1 MVLNDPTP
9 PNAPVAHRFNAAVM
23 YADVSGFTPLTE
35 SLAMKGSLGTEQMTQ
50 LLNEYY
56 SQMIMLAESE
66 GGEVV
71 KFSGDGLMIIFP
83 EGEEPL
89 SYALRRAWQAAEAMQ
104 QATHAFEG
112 TQYILEGARLGLKI
126 GIGAGAV
133 TGMRVG
139 GVLNRWEYV
148 LTGEPLRQAAAAEGR
163 AESGD
168 ILLSPEARRLIHPS
182 RLPARPYTPPI
193 WENVE
198 NSHAITESLQRCLP
212 AAVSGWLTQTLRS
225 WMAELRPMSVVFI
238 GLKDFDALAD
248 EVNLAR
254 FQQFLEAAQH
264 VIYRHEGSIN
274 KMAVD
279 DKGTVFLVLF
289 GAPPLAHEDD
299 AARAA
304 RCALELQALST
315 RQTLQ
320 MAIGVTSGW
329 VFAGPVGSDTR
340 REYTVMGDAVNLA
353 ARLMKQAGSSGIL
366 CDFDTYQQA
375 RKQIDFENLLPI
387 RVKGKASMIRVYRPL
402 SEAGQRMPD
411 PGGELIGRVAETQ
424 LLTQSITA
432 LQQGESRILTFTGE
446 TGIGKSR
453 LIVEIGRLAQKSGLA
468 GLLAYCHS
476 LEQQTAYHPWRS
488 VLISYF
494 GLEQI
499 SQPARQ
505 RAYIERF
512 AREMLPN
519 HVDLLPLLNDI
530 LNIGL
535 PENDF
540 TQGLNPTL
548 RPQNLA
554 RLITELLRLWSVE
567 RPMLL
572 VFEDVHWMDAPSWAL
587 LLQISRSLLLLHVPM
602 LLALTMRPMPANA
615 HSAQQI
621 AMLSELPHTH
631 QATLEPLDDE
641 EIIQLIL
648 RRLSLHPG
656 GLPEQIGKLIQQR
669 VGGNPLFALE
679 LVYTLRDQ
687 NVLHI
692 ETNPQ
697 FLGTPTPQRCTLIG
711 NLQQAAQMLPDTV
724 QGLLLARIDRLPPE
738 SQIAIKIASVI
749 GRSVPLAALIFVM
762 QREFEFSAAQIESAI
777 KPLSLLGVTRTT
789 TPTAE
794 PTLIFQHILTQE
806 VTYQTLLFSQRRQ
819 LHQRVAQWYEET
831 FANDERALAAYYPLL
846 VHHYHQAEHPAQEA
860 KFAKLAAQQAEQTFA
875 NREALQ
881 YYARALDLTERTHLA
896 ERFSLLLAHERLC
909 DLTGDRKTQRRDLD
923 TLQEL
928 ADRLNDLNQR
938 AEVTLRQAN
947 LAQNTGDYTTAL
959 ELSRRATEQ
968 LRVSGSWELLVKA
981 YLGSGRA
988 LIRLGRYEE
997 ARGVLEY
1004 SAQVAKNHHLRQHE
1018 ADARRNLGAIEFY
1031 TGNYAEA
1038 RQTYL
1043 HTLELYRDLNDQQ
1056 GQVAMFNN
1064 LGAISRNLGEYESA
1078 QTYFEQGIEGSQ
1090 RIGDRRSEVVMRNN
1104 YGIFALH
1111 QHRILDARH
1120 HFQQALHSAR
1130 EIGDRWNEAWSLL
1143 NLGAA
1148 EHRSG
1153 QMETAASHYQVSLDL
1168 SHQTGDQ
1175 HGEALARSNFALL
1188 RLHQNQLDEANRL
1201 AQHAL
1206 EITNTL
1212 GDRPI
1217 KADVLHKLG
1226 LIALA
1231 QNNFEQAA
1239 NFLQQSLDIREET
1252 GEQNLAF
1259 ESRAALL
1266 QLQLTQHTLN
1276 TAQLQTH
1283 LNTLK
1288 NALQFPPPGG
1298 LDEPLRPTLV
1308 ILQTLVLL
1316 QQPEEARDL
1325 HAQALRWLQHQAET
1339 FNSPHARAAFLENLP
1354 LHRALQHLNIPSTDE
1369 PVPPSTNTQD
1379 TP

>member
-9 PNAPVAHRFNAAVM
+9 PDAPVAQHFNAAVL

-35 SLAMKGSLGTEQMTQ
+35 TLAMKGSLGAEQMTQ

-56 SQMIMLAESE
+56 SQMITLAESE

-71 KFSGDGLMIIFP
+71 KFSGDGLTILFP
-83 EGEEPL
+83 EADEPL
-89 SYALRRAWQAAEAMQ
+89 GYALRRAWQAAEAMQ
-104 QATHAFEG
+104 RATHAFEG
-112 TQYILEGARLGLKI
+112 TQHILEGARLGLKI

-133 TGMRVG
+133 MGMRVG

-168 ILLSPEARRLIHPS
+168 ILLSPEARQLIHPS
-182 RLPARPYTPPI
+182 RLPPRPYRPPV
-193 WENVE
+193 WEQIE
-198 NSHAITESLQRCLP
+198 NSQAITESLQRCLP
-212 AAVSGWLTQTLRS
+212 AAVSGWLNQTLRS

-238 GLKDFDALAD
+238 GLKDFDTLAN
-248 EVNLAR
+248 EVNVAR

-274 KMAVD
+274 KMAID

-299 AARAA
+299 AARAT
-304 RCALELQALST
+304 RCALELQALSA
-315 RQTLQ
+315 RQTLEI
-320 MAIGVTSGW
+320 AIGVTSGW

-353 ARLMKQAGSSGIL
+353 ARLMKQAGNGGIL

-402 SEAGQRMPD
+402 GEVGMQMPD
-411 PGGELIGRVAETQ
+411 PGGELIGRVAETR
-424 LLTQSITA
+424 LLAEVITA
-432 LQQGESRILTFTGE
+432 LQRGESQILVFDGE

-453 LIVEIGRLAQKSGLA
+453 LILEIGRLAQKSGLA
-468 GLLAYCHS
+468 GLLTYCHS
-476 LEQQTAYHPWRS
+476 IEQQTPYYPWRS
-488 VLISYF
+488 ILISYF

-499 SQPARQ
+499 PQPARQ

-512 AREMLPN
+512 AREMLPSQ
-519 HVDLLPLLNDI
+519 VDLLPLLNDI

-535 PENDF
+535 PESEF
-540 TQGLNPTL
+540 TQNLNPTL

-572 VFEDVHWMDAPSWAL
+572 VFEDVHWMDAPSWSL
-587 LLQISRSLLLLHVPM
+587 LLQISRSLLLLRVPM
-602 LLALTMRPMPANA
+602 LLALTMRPMPANT
-615 HSAQQI
+615 HSAQQ
-621 AMLSELPHTH
+621 LSLLAELPHTH
-631 QATLEPLDDE
+631 RATLEPLDDE
-641 EIIQLIL
+641 EIIELIM
-648 RRLSLHPG
+648 RRLSVHPG
-656 GLPEQIGKLIQQR
+656 GLPESIGKLIQQR
-669 VGGNPLFALE
+669 AGGNPLFALE

-738 SQIAIKIASVI
+738 SQIALKIASVI
-749 GRSVPLAALIFVM
+749 GRSVPLGALTFVM
-762 QREFEFSAAQIESAI
+762 QREFKFSTAQIETAL
-777 KPLSLLGVTRTT
+777 KPLSLLGLTRTT
-789 TPTAE
+789 APTAE
-794 PTLIFQHILTQE
+794 PTLVFQHILTQE

-846 VHHYHQAEHPAQEA
+846 VHHYHQAENPAQEA

-881 YYARALDLTERTHLA
+881 YYARALELTERTHLA
-896 ERFSLLLAHERLC
+896 QRFSLLLAHERLC

-997 ARGVLEY
+997 ARSVLEY
-1004 SAQVAKNHHLRQHE
+1004 SAQVAKNHHFPQLE
-1018 ADARRNLGAIEFY
+1018 ADAHRNLGAIEFY
-1031 TGNYAEA
+1031 TGNYLEA

-1043 HTLELYRDLNDQQ
+1043 HTLKLYRDLNDQQ
-1056 GQVAMFNN
+1056 GQVAILNN
-1064 LGAISRNLGEYESA
+1064 LGAISRNLGEYEAA

-1111 QHRILDARH
+1111 QHHILEARH

-1143 NLGAA
+1143 NLGGA

-1153 QMETAASHYQVSLDL
+1153 ELDTAGSHYQISLDL
-1168 SHQTGDQ
+1168 SQQTGDR
-1175 HGEALARSNFALL
+1175 HGEALALANHALL
-1188 RLHQNQLDEANRL
+1188 RLHQNQLAEANRL
-1201 AQHAL
+1201 ALQAL
-1206 EITNTL
+1206 EITTTL

-1217 KADVLHKLG
+1217 EADVLHKLG

-1231 QNNFEQAA
+1231 QNHFEQASG
-1239 NFLQQSLDIREET
+1239 FLQRALEIRKET

-1266 QLQLTQHTLN
+1266 QTQLAQHSINLTD
-1276 TAQLQTH
+1276 LQTY
-1283 LNTLK
+1283 LNPLK

-1298 LDEPLRPTLV
+1298 LDEPLRPTWV
-1308 ILQTLVLL
+1308 VLQGLLML
-1316 QQPEEARDL
+1316 QQPNEARSL
-1325 HAQALRWLQHQAET
+1325 HAQALRWLQHQAEAFT
-1339 FNSPHARAAFLENLP
+1339 LPHARAAFLENLP
-1354 LHRALQHLNIPSTDE
+1354 LHRALQHFTLP
-1369 PVPPSTNTQD
+1369 
-1379 TP
+1379 